1 MDIRNIVLSTKKE
14 ENEQTKA
21 AVRNSIFSEVEERI
35 MNSNLK
41 TREAVVKF
49 LKDKGVDCDNNNLSD
64 DDAVKVSE
72 LMELIDF
79 KQKSKEE
86 AKKSKSSA
94 DKQIDNDSF
103 LLESNMNNTQKV
115 QERQNQSSAV
125 GDNEFSIFQKNDY
138 SKKNINVSPKETNKQ
153 QPKDRKS
160 EESIE
165 LTKEELSEIEKEA
178 KKLGLEG
185 EVAKGYISGRKEELI
200 NEKLKD
206 LEPLGNIPDGYELR
220 NVGKDGNCFYRSVA
234 HIVNGNENNYL
245 SIRNS
250 AAEIASN
257 LEEKV
262 KGLKATYGIDDNR
275 KLEDL
280 DEGVLNDAL
289 GNIPFMNII
298 RQGFGYAKNG
308 TIETIGDALYV
319 LERIRKS
326 LSTDRK
332 EGGEAELYFISA
344 AIRRPVVIYDNNGNV
359 TGYSPTLSPD
369 LGRFL
374 GQEDISMLG
383 NDKVMVY
390 REGVGDNGHFQA
402 LVKK

>member
-1 MDIRNIVLSTKKE
+1 M
-14 ENEQTKA
+14 
-21 AVRNSIFSEVEERI
+21 
-35 MNSNLK
+35 
-41 TREAVVKF
+41 
-49 LKDKGVDCDNNNLSD
+49 
-64 DDAVKVSE
+64 
-72 LMELIDF
+72 
-79 KQKSKEE
+79 
-86 AKKSKSSA
+86 
-94 DKQIDNDSF
+94 
-103 LLESNMNNTQKV
+103 
-115 QERQNQSSAV
+115 
-125 GDNEFSIFQKNDY
+125 
-138 SKKNINVSPKETNKQ
+138 
-153 QPKDRKS
+153 
-160 EESIE
+160 
-165 LTKEELSEIEKEA
+165 
-178 KKLGLEG
+178 
-185 EVAKGYISGRKEELI
+185 
-200 NEKLKD
+200 
-206 LEPLGNIPDGYELR
+206 
-220 NVGKDGNCFYRSVA
+220 
-234 HIVNGNENNYL
+234 

-308 TIETIGDALYV
+308 NIETIGDALHV
-319 LERIRKS
+319 LERIRES

-344 AIRRPVVIYDNNGNV
+344 AIGKPVVIYDNNGNV
-359 TGYSPTLSPD
+359 TGYNPG